1 MLNFLK
7 NNIFIVIT
15 ISLVL
20 IAFEILT
27 SIQNTA
33 IIGLGLLTIVASNF
47 VKNTS
52 LKRILLGAGFFLILL
67 AVFLTRSIWMMVLA
81 IVLLI
86 ILYRTP
92 EGNEFFFFGESML
105 HPFQTKEQYHG
116 IQLVRPQSGQRT
128 LLKSQSMFDSR
139 DENKNIYE
147 WDDINLVYF
156 GGNTIIDLGNT
167 ILPSG
172 ENIVMIRKVFGR
184 TRVIIPKG
192 LGLRLNVSAISGQVV
207 FESQQYLLRGDNF
220 QWTSPGYSEA
230 DRKLKVLITLV
241 TGDIEVILL

>member
-1 MLNFLK
+1 
-7 NNIFIVIT
+7 
-15 ISLVL
+15 
-20 IAFEILT
+20 
-27 SIQNTA
+27 
-33 IIGLGLLTIVASNF
+33 
-47 VKNTS
+47 
-52 LKRILLGAGFFLILL
+52 
-67 AVFLTRSIWMMVLA
+67 MVLA

>member
-1 MLNFLK
+1 MLNFLR
-7 NNIFIVIT
+7 NNIFIVIA
-15 ISLVL
+15 ISLLL

-27 SIQNTA
+27 SLQNTA
-33 IIGLGLLTIVASNF
+33 ILGVGLLLMVGAAF
-47 VKNTS
+47 VKNQTA
-52 LKRILLGAGFFLILL
+52 KRILLSAGFFLILL
-67 AVFLTRSIWMMVLA
+67 AVLVTRSIWMMILA
-81 IVLLI
+81 MILLVV
-86 ILYRTP
+86 LYRTP

-105 HPFQTKEQYHG
+105 HPFQIKEQYHG
-116 IQLVRPQSGQRT
+116 IQLVRPQSGQRS

-139 DENKNIYE
+139 EENKNVYE

-156 GGNTIIDLGNT
+156 GGNSIIDLGNT
-167 ILPSG
+167 ILPRG
-172 ENIVMIRKVFGR
+172 ENIVLIRKVFGR

-192 LGLRLNVSAISGQVV
+192 LGLRLNVSAISGQVS

-230 DRKLKVLITLV
+230 DRKLKVLITIV

>member
-33 IIGLGLLTIVASNF
+33 IIGFGLLTIVASNF

>member
-1 MLNFLK
+1 MLSFFK
-7 NNIFIVIT
+7 NNIFIVIG
-15 ISLVL
+15 ISLIL

-27 SIQNTA
+27 SIENTA
-33 IIGLGLLTIVASNF
+33 IIGLGILTIVGSAF
-47 VKNTS
+47 VKNLS
-52 LKRILLGAGFFLILL
+52 VKRILLGLGFFLILL

-81 IVLLI
+81 MVLLI
-86 ILYRTP
+86 FLYRTP

-105 HPFQTKEQYHG
+105 HPFQMKEQYHG
-116 IQLVRPQSGQRT
+116 IQLVRPQSGQRS

-156 GGNTIIDLGNT
+156 GGNSIIDLGNT

-192 LGLRLNVSAISGQVV
+192 LGLRLNVSAISGQVA
-207 FESQQYLLRGDNF
+207 FESQQYPLRGDNF
-220 QWTSPGYSEA
+220 QWTSPGYSET
-230 DRKLKVLITLV
+230 DRKLKVLITIV